1 MCTASSHSKKKFSTI
16 AGCSSSLS
24 IHLGIISSFHS
35 LPPIPL
41 LKKKDK
47 DSTKGKG
54 RRCCLGE
61 ELIQFLAALFWDLNT
76 VLVWARLRF
85 SRIVHCKCTLYSTS
99 FPLSRICSLLLV
111 QDVGAY
117 LQECALRAPFWNCC
131 TFPGLAHHKAAEP
144 TGWGVGRGRNGKWG
158 EGEGGWLNHCS
169 CLPA

>member
-1 MCTASSHSKKKFSTI
+1 MCTASSHSKNFFSTI

-54 RRCCLGE
+54 RCCCLGE

-85 SRIVHCKCTLYSTS
+85 SRILHCTVLHSPFPGFVHCFLYRTLVLISKS
-99 FPLSRICSLLLV
+99 VHCVHLSGIV
-111 QDVGAY
+111 VPFQD
-117 LQECALRAPFWNCC
+117 
-131 TFPGLAHHKAAEP
+131 
-144 TGWGVGRGRNGKWG
+144 
-158 EGEGGWLNHCS
+158 
-169 CLPA
+169 